1 MAKPTR
7 TARQL
12 KEILIERIEAL
23 PGMRGQ
29 ITDVHTG
36 GVRWVDAEPGNPNWY
51 VPVGVQREDYR
62 LDVARV
68 IKQTQLEF
76 DMDTD

>member
-12 KEILIERIEAL
+12 REILIERIEAL
-23 PGMRGQ
+23 PGMAGQ
-29 ITDVHTG
+29 VTDVHTG
-36 GVRWVDAEPGNPNWY
+36 GVRWVDGGEGGPNWY
-51 VPVGVQREDYR
+51 VPVGRQREDYR

-68 IKQTQLEF
+68 IRQTQMEF
-76 DMDTD
+76 DLDTD